1 MSFETFAVAVVC
13 LLIGYA
19 IGKIRAEESFI
30 KGKLAQALP
39 LVLQSRVEREVELRS
54 GEVKDRVEQELQS
67 RVDREIKRRS
77 AELDKRLDQEFQRRW
92 DRENKRLSR
101 EMERAVE
108 LEQRSRVIRELL
120 NRSDEVEKRVEQELQ
135 SRVECEVKLRSAE
148 VKERVEQELKNRVE
162 REVKHRSG
170 EVGERVEQELQNR
183 VSRKVKERSVE
194 LEKIGDQE
202 LQSRVDREVKRCSGE
217 VGERVE
223 QELQNRDS
231 RKVKERSAEVEKKG
245 DQELQSRVDREVQRR
260 SGEVEER
267 VEQELQNRSSREF
280 KEGLEQIKE
289 ALEAMSV
296 WADLSSQ
303 QQSEASNTSEDSD
316 VVEFDPHAP
325 LKQKGT
331 RNGVPYFNRTLTD
344 DEAREY
350 ASRGDFYYF
359 ADNKSSEGHLFVG
372 KYLAAVRYYQDIDDQ
387 GQLVEKEYVARA
399 FWGMHPACYALLL
412 FLQMERGTN
421 IDSYPVPKDARD
433 WSGWDWCVQISE
445 IISLPMRKAWSE
457 AGCDV
462 HPYHKWTQDVVKYLV
477 SKGYEWSG
485 SPEEKPK
492 RKLLSFGEQTND
504 RLFNVPE
511 WVRDQIEDNDDSVP
525 IAQSSFID
533 LKGSARKLLDLGLLR
548 EKDLKANWER
558 YLEILEQ
565 NGVTTLYHFTATRN
579 LPQIKK
585 MGGLISWK
593 DAEDQKIEVEVF
605 GGDSFS
611 RELDSKYGN
620 ASFVHLSFC
629 PDHPMSYRLKDT
641 DGGLVWLQINPI
653 VAVFRE
659 SLFSDINA
667 AARGHHQGASLQD
680 LKRINFE
687 ATKQRYLSRNS
698 EFFKQHQAEVMVKHR
713 VPVQFILN
721 LDELLAQH
729 SDFLEE

>member
-1 MSFETFAVAVVC
+1 MSFETVAVAVAVVC

-30 KGKLAQALP
+30 KGKLAQDLP

-108 LEQRSRVIRELL
+108 LEQRSLVIRELL

-162 REVKHRSG
+162 REVKRRSG

-183 VSRKVKERSVE
+183 IS
-194 LEKIGDQE
+194 
-202 LQSRVDREVKRCSGE
+202 
-217 VGERVE
+217 
-223 QELQNRDS
+223 N
-231 RKVKERSAEVEKKG
+231 KVKERSAEVEKRG
-245 DQELQSRVDREVQRR
+245 EQELHSRVECEVKRR
-260 SGEVEER
+260 SGEVGES
-267 VEQELQNRSSREF
+267 VEQELQNRASREF
-280 KEGLEQIKE
+280 KESMERLKE
-289 ALEAMSV
+289 ALNAL
-296 WADLSSQ
+296 DLSSL

-316 VVEFDPHAP
+316 VVEFEPHAP

-462 HPYHKWTQDVVKYLV
+462 HPYHKWTQDVVKYLA

-492 RKLLSFGEQTND
+492 RKQLSFGEQTND

-511 WVRDQIEDNDDSVP
+511 WVRDQIEDYDDSVP

-548 EKDLKANWER
+548 EKDLKVNWER

-611 RELDSKYGN
+611 RGLDRKYGN

-641 DGGLVWLQINPI
+641 EGGLVWLQINPI

-667 AARGHHQGASLQD
+667 ADRDHHQGASLQD
-680 LKRINFE
+680 LTRINFE

-713 VPVQFILN
+713 VPAQFILN

>member
-1 MSFETFAVAVVC
+1 MSFETFAVVVSLLYVAVVAVVC
-13 LLIGYA
+13 LLLGYA
-19 IGKIRAEESFI
+19 GKKRSKESCR
-30 KGKLAQALP
+30 KDELAQE
-39 LVLQSRVEREVELRS
+39 LQRCFEREIELRS
-54 GEVKDRVEQELQS
+54 GEVKDRVEQEQQR
-67 RVDREIKRRS
+67 RVEREVKRRS
-77 AELDKRLDQEFQRRW
+77 GEVWERVEQELQNRVSYMVKERSAEVK
-92 DRENKRLSR
+92 
-101 EMERAVE
+101 
-108 LEQRSRVIRELL
+108 
-120 NRSDEVEKRVEQELQ
+120 KRVEQELQ
-135 SRVECEVKLRSAE
+135 SRVEREL
-148 VKERVEQELKNRVE
+148 ERC
-162 REVKHRSG
+162 SG
-170 EVGERVEQELQNR
+170 EVEARVKQELQNR
-183 VSRKVKERSVE
+183 VSRKVKERSAEVE
-194 LEKIGDQE
+194 RRVEQE
-202 LQSRVDREVKRCSGE
+202 LQSRVDREIERRSGE
-217 VGERVE
+217 VGERVK
-223 QELQNRDS
+223 QELQNRVS

-245 DQELQSRVDREVQRR
+245 DQELQSRVDREAQRR

-267 VEQELQNRSSREF
+267 VEQELQNRSSRKVKERSAEVEKKGDQELQNRSSREF
-280 KEGLEQIKE
+280 KESLERLKE
-289 ALEAMSV
+289 ALKPISV
-296 WADLSSQ
+296 RADLSSQ

-372 KYLAAVRYYQDIDDQ
+372 KYLAAVRYYQEIDDQ

-462 HPYHKWTQDVVKYLV
+462 HPYHKWTQDVVKYLA

-504 RLFNVPE
+504 RLFNVSE
-511 WVRDQIEDNDDSVP
+511 WVRDQIEDYDDSVP

-548 EKDLKANWER
+548 EKDLKVNWER

-641 DGGLVWLQINPI
+641 EGGLVWLQINPI

-713 VPVQFILN
+713 VPAQFILN

>member
-1 MSFETFAVAVVC
+1 MSFETVAVAVAVVC

-30 KGKLAQALP
+30 KGKLAQDLP

-108 LEQRSRVIRELL
+108 LEQRSLVIRELL

-162 REVKHRSG
+162 REVKRRSG
-170 EVGERVEQELQNR
+170 EVGESVEQELQNR
-183 VSRKVKERSVE
+183 
-194 LEKIGDQE
+194 
-202 LQSRVDREVKRCSGE
+202 
-217 VGERVE
+217 
-223 QELQNRDS
+223 
-231 RKVKERSAEVEKKG
+231 A
-245 DQELQSRVDREVQRR
+245 
-260 SGEVEER
+260 
-267 VEQELQNRSSREF
+267 SREF
-280 KEGLEQIKE
+280 KESMERLKE
-289 ALEAMSV
+289 ALNAL
-296 WADLSSQ
+296 DLSSL

-316 VVEFDPHAP
+316 VVEFEPHAP

-412 FLQMERGTN
+412 FLHMERGTN

-462 HPYHKWTQDVVKYLV
+462 HPYTKWTQDVVKYLA

-492 RKLLSFGEQTND
+492 RKQLSFGEQTND
-504 RLFNVPE
+504 RLFNVSE
-511 WVRDQIEDNDDSVP
+511 WVRDQIEDYDDSAP

-548 EKDLKANWER
+548 EKDLKVNWER

-641 DGGLVWLQINPI
+641 EGGLVWLQINPI

-667 AARGHHQGASLQD
+667 ADRGHHQGASLQD

-687 ATKQRYLSRNS
+687 ATKQRHVTRNS

-713 VPVQFILN
+713 VPAQFILN
-721 LDELLAQH
+721 LDELLSQH

>member
-1 MSFETFAVAVVC
+1 MSFETFVVAVVC

-30 KGKLAQALP
+30 KGKLAQDLP

-162 REVKHRSG
+162 REVKRRSG

-194 LEKIGDQE
+194 LEKMGDQELKSHFDREMKHLSSEIERRKQVSLKLLKLSTELEKMGDQE
-202 LQSRVDREVKRCSGE
+202 LQSRVDRE
-217 VGERVE
+217 
-223 QELQNRDS
+223 
-231 RKVKERSAEVEKKG
+231 A
-245 DQELQSRVDREVQRR
+245 QRR

-280 KEGLEQIKE
+280 EESLEQLKEGLK
-289 ALEAMSV
+289 ALSV
-296 WADLSSQ
+296 RADLSSQ

-331 RNGVPYFNRTLTD
+331 RSGLPYFNRTLTY

-372 KYLAAVRYYQDIDDQ
+372 KYLAAIRHYQDREYP
-387 GQLVEKEYVARA
+387 GQLVKREYVDPA
-399 FWGMHPACYALLL
+399 FGGIHPAYYALLL
-412 FLQMERGTN
+412 FLHMERGTN

-433 WSGWDWCVQISE
+433 WSGWDWGVQLNE
-445 IISLPMRKAWSE
+445 IISSPMSKVIGE
-457 AGCDV
+457 AGCYFCPDS
-462 HPYHKWTQDVVKYLV
+462 KWTQKVVKYLA

-504 RLFNVPE
+504 RLFNVSE
-511 WVRDQIEDNDDSVP
+511 WVRDQIEDYDDSVP

-548 EKDLKANWER
+548 EKDLKVNWER

-641 DGGLVWLQINPI
+641 EGGLVWLQINPI

-713 VPVQFILN
+713 VPAQFILN

>member
-1 MSFETFAVAVVC
+1 
-13 LLIGYA
+13 
-19 IGKIRAEESFI
+19 
-30 KGKLAQALP
+30 
-39 LVLQSRVEREVELRS
+39 
-54 GEVKDRVEQELQS
+54 
-67 RVDREIKRRS
+67 
-77 AELDKRLDQEFQRRW
+77 
-92 DRENKRLSR
+92 
-101 EMERAVE
+101 MERAVE
-108 LEQRSRVIRELL
+108 LEQRSLVIRELL

-162 REVKHRSG
+162 REVKRRSG

-183 VSRKVKERSVE
+183 IS
-194 LEKIGDQE
+194 
-202 LQSRVDREVKRCSGE
+202 
-217 VGERVE
+217 
-223 QELQNRDS
+223 N
-231 RKVKERSAEVEKKG
+231 KVKERSAEVEKRG
-245 DQELQSRVDREVQRR
+245 EQELHSRVECEVKRR
-260 SGEVEER
+260 SGEVGES
-267 VEQELQNRSSREF
+267 VEQELQNRASREF
-280 KEGLEQIKE
+280 KESMERLKE
-289 ALEAMSV
+289 ALNAL
-296 WADLSSQ
+296 DLSSL

-316 VVEFDPHAP
+316 VVEFEPHAP

-412 FLQMERGTN
+412 FLHMERGTN

-462 HPYHKWTQDVVKYLV
+462 HPYTKWTQDVVKYLA

-492 RKLLSFGEQTND
+492 RKQLSFGEQTND
-504 RLFNVPE
+504 RLFNVPA
-511 WVRDQIEDNDDSVP
+511 WVQDQVEAYDDSAP

-548 EKDLKANWER
+548 EKDLKVNWER

-641 DGGLVWLQINPI
+641 EGGLVWLQINPI

-667 AARGHHQGASLQD
+667 ADRGHHQGASLQD

-687 ATKQRYLSRNS
+687 ATKQRHVTRNS

-713 VPVQFILN
+713 VPAQFILN
-721 LDELLAQH
+721 LDELLSQH

>member
-1 MSFETFAVAVVC
+1 MSFETFAVYVVILVFVALFAVVC
-13 LLIGYA
+13 LLLGYA
-19 IGKIRAEESFI
+19 IVKKDTKPVSRSKESCR
-30 KGKLAQALP
+30 KDELAQE
-39 LVLQSRVEREVELRS
+39 LQRCFEREIELRS
-54 GEVKDRVEQELQS
+54 G
-67 RVDREIKRRS
+67 
-77 AELDKRLDQEFQRRW
+77 
-92 DRENKRLSR
+92 
-101 EMERAVE
+101 
-108 LEQRSRVIRELL
+108 
-120 NRSDEVEKRVEQELQ
+120 
-135 SRVECEVKLRSAE
+135 E
-148 VKERVEQELKNRVE
+148 VKERVEQEQQSRVE
-162 REVKHRSG
+162 REVKRRSG
-170 EVGERVEQELQNR
+170 EVWERVEQELQNR
-183 VSRKVKERSVE
+183 V
-194 LEKIGDQE
+194 
-202 LQSRVDREVKRCSGE
+202 
-217 VGERVE
+217 
-223 QELQNRDS
+223 S

-245 DQELQSRVDREVQRR
+245 DQELQSRVDREAQRR

-280 KEGLEQIKE
+280 KESLEQLKE
-289 ALEAMSV
+289 GLKAISV
-296 WADLSSQ
+296 RADLSSQ

-387 GQLVEKEYVARA
+387 GQLVEKEYIARA

-462 HPYHKWTQDVVKYLV
+462 HPYHKWTQDVVKYLA
-477 SKGYEWSG
+477 SKVYEWSG

-492 RKLLSFGEQTND
+492 RKQLSFGEQTND
-504 RLFNVPE
+504 RLFNVSE
-511 WVRDQIEDNDDSVP
+511 WVRDQIEAYADSVP
-525 IAQSSFID
+525 IGQSSD

-548 EKDLKANWER
+548 EKDLKVNWER

-641 DGGLVWLQINPI
+641 EGGLVWLQINPI

-713 VPVQFILN
+713 VPAQFILN

>member
-1 MSFETFAVAVVC
+1 MSFETFAVAVVI
-13 LLIGYA
+13 LLVAVAVVCISLGYA
-19 IGKIRAEESFI
+19 GKKRSKESCR
-30 KGKLAQALP
+30 KDELAQE
-39 LVLQSRVEREVELRS
+39 LQRCFDREIELRS

-67 RVDREIKRRS
+67 RVDREIERRSGEVGERVKQELQNRVSRKVKERS
-77 AELDKRLDQEFQRRW
+77 AEV
-92 DRENKRLSR
+92 
-101 EMERAVE
+101 ER
-108 LEQRSRVIRELL
+108 
-120 NRSDEVEKRVEQELQ
+120 RVEQELQ
-135 SRVECEVKLRSAE
+135 SRVDREI
-148 VKERVEQELKNRVE
+148 ER
-162 REVKHRSG
+162 RSG

-183 VSRKVKERSVE
+183 VSRKVKERSAEVE
-194 LEKIGDQE
+194 KKVEQE
-202 LQSRVDREVKRCSGE
+202 LQSRVDREVKRRSGE

-223 QELQNRDS
+223 QELQNRIS
-231 RKVKERSAEVEKKG
+231 NKVKERSAEVEKRG
-245 DQELQSRVDREVQRR
+245 EQELHSRVECEVKRR
-260 SGEVEER
+260 SGEVGES
-267 VEQELQNRSSREF
+267 VEQELQNRASREF
-280 KEGLEQIKE
+280 KESMERLKE
-289 ALEAMSV
+289 ALNAL
-296 WADLSSQ
+296 DLSSL

-316 VVEFDPHAP
+316 VVEFEPHAP

-412 FLQMERGTN
+412 FLHMERGTN

-462 HPYHKWTQDVVKYLV
+462 HPYTKWTQDVVKYLA

-492 RKLLSFGEQTND
+492 RKQLSFGEQTND
-504 RLFNVPE
+504 RLFNVPA
-511 WVRDQIEDNDDSVP
+511 WVQDQVEAYDDSAP

-548 EKDLKANWER
+548 EKDLKVNWER

-611 RELDSKYGN
+611 RGLDRKYGN

-641 DGGLVWLQINPI
+641 EGGLVWLQINPI

-680 LKRINFE
+680 LKLINFE
-687 ATKQRYLSRNS
+687 ATKQRHVTRNS

-713 VPVQFILN
+713 VPAQFILN

>member
-1 MSFETFAVAVVC
+1 MSFENFVVVSLLVAVVVVG
-13 LLIGYA
+13 LLLGYA
-19 IGKIRAEESFI
+19 IVKQDTKPVSRSKENFRKDE
-30 KGKLAQALP
+30 LAQE
-39 LVLQSRVEREVELRS
+39 LQRRIDCELELRS
-54 GEVKDRVEQELQS
+54 GEVKDRVEQELQ
-67 RVDREIKRRS
+67 RRIDCEIKRRS

-162 REVKHRSG
+162 REVKRRSG

-183 VSRKVKERSVE
+183 IS
-194 LEKIGDQE
+194 
-202 LQSRVDREVKRCSGE
+202 
-217 VGERVE
+217 
-223 QELQNRDS
+223 N
-231 RKVKERSAEVEKKG
+231 KVKERSAEVEKRG
-245 DQELQSRVDREVQRR
+245 EQELHSRVECEVKRR

-267 VEQELQNRSSREF
+267 VEQELQNRASREF
-280 KEGLEQIKE
+280 KESMERLKE
-289 ALEAMSV
+289 ALNAL
-296 WADLSSQ
+296 DLSSQ
-303 QQSEASNTSEDSD
+303 QQSEASNTSEDSE
-316 VVEFDPHAP
+316 VVEFYPYVP

-331 RNGVPYFNRTLTD
+331 RSGLPYFNRTLTY

-462 HPYHKWTQDVVKYLV
+462 HPYHKWTQDVVKYLA

-504 RLFNVPE
+504 RLFNVSE
-511 WVRDQIEDNDDSVP
+511 WVRDQIEDYDDSVP

-548 EKDLKANWER
+548 EKDLKVNWER

-641 DGGLVWLQINPI
+641 EGGLVWLQINPI

-713 VPVQFILN
+713 VPAQFILN

>member
-1 MSFETFAVAVVC
+1 MSFETFAVAVVI
-13 LLIGYA
+13 LLVAVAVVCISLGYA
-19 IGKIRAEESFI
+19 GKKRSKESCR
-30 KGKLAQALP
+30 KDELAQE
-39 LVLQSRVEREVELRS
+39 LQRCFDREIELRS

-67 RVDREIKRRS
+67 RVDREI
-77 AELDKRLDQEFQRRW
+77 
-92 DRENKRLSR
+92 
-101 EMERAVE
+101 ER
-108 LEQRSRVIRELL
+108 
-120 NRSDEVEKRVEQELQ
+120 
-135 SRVECEVKLRSAE
+135 
-148 VKERVEQELKNRVE
+148 
-162 REVKHRSG
+162 RSG

-183 VSRKVKERSVE
+183 VSRKVKERSAEVE
-194 LEKIGDQE
+194 KKVEQE
-202 LQSRVDREVKRCSGE
+202 LQSRVDREVKRRSGE

-223 QELQNRDS
+223 QELQNRIS
-231 RKVKERSAEVEKKG
+231 NKVIERSAEVEKRG
-245 DQELQSRVDREVQRR
+245 EQELHSRVECEVKRR
-260 SGEVEER
+260 SGEVGES
-267 VEQELQNRSSREF
+267 VEQELQNRASREF
-280 KEGLEQIKE
+280 KESMERLKE
-289 ALEAMSV
+289 ALNAL
-296 WADLSSQ
+296 DLSSL

-316 VVEFDPHAP
+316 VVEFEPHAP

-412 FLQMERGTN
+412 FLHMERGTN

-433 WSGWDWCVQISE
+433 WSGWDWCMQISE

-462 HPYHKWTQDVVKYLV
+462 HPYTKWTQDVVKYLA

-492 RKLLSFGEQTND
+492 RKQLSFGEQTND
-504 RLFNVPE
+504 RLFNVPA
-511 WVRDQIEDNDDSVP
+511 WVQDQVEAYDDSAP

-548 EKDLKANWER
+548 EKDLKVNWER

-641 DGGLVWLQINPI
+641 EGGLVWLQINPI

-667 AARGHHQGASLQD
+667 ADRGHHQGASLQD

-687 ATKQRYLSRNS
+687 ATKQRHVTRNS

-713 VPVQFILN
+713 VPAQFILN
-721 LDELLAQH
+721 LDELLSQH

>member
-1 MSFETFAVAVVC
+1 MSFETFAVAVVI
-13 LLIGYA
+13 LLVAVAVVCISLGYA
-19 IGKIRAEESFI
+19 GKKRSKESCR
-30 KGKLAQALP
+30 KDELAQE
-39 LVLQSRVEREVELRS
+39 LQRCFDREIELRS

-67 RVDREIKRRS
+67 RVDREIERRSGEVGERVKQELQNRVSRKVKERS
-77 AELDKRLDQEFQRRW
+77 AEV
-92 DRENKRLSR
+92 
-101 EMERAVE
+101 ER
-108 LEQRSRVIRELL
+108 
-120 NRSDEVEKRVEQELQ
+120 RVEQELQ
-135 SRVECEVKLRSAE
+135 SRVDREI
-148 VKERVEQELKNRVE
+148 ER
-162 REVKHRSG
+162 RSG

-183 VSRKVKERSVE
+183 VSRKVKERSAEVE
-194 LEKIGDQE
+194 KKVEQE
-202 LQSRVDREVKRCSGE
+202 LQSRVDREVKRRSGE

-223 QELQNRDS
+223 QELQNRIS
-231 RKVKERSAEVEKKG
+231 NKVKERSAEVEKRG
-245 DQELQSRVDREVQRR
+245 EQELHSRVECEVKRR
-260 SGEVEER
+260 SGEVGES
-267 VEQELQNRSSREF
+267 VEQELQNRASREF
-280 KEGLEQIKE
+280 KESMERLKE
-289 ALEAMSV
+289 ALNAL
-296 WADLSSQ
+296 DLSSL

-316 VVEFDPHAP
+316 VVEFEPHAP

-412 FLQMERGTN
+412 FLHIERGTN

-462 HPYHKWTQDVVKYLV
+462 HPYTKWTQDVVKYLA

-492 RKLLSFGEQTND
+492 RKQLSFGEQTND
-504 RLFNVPE
+504 RLFNVPA
-511 WVRDQIEDNDDSVP
+511 WVQDQVEAYDDSAP

-548 EKDLKANWER
+548 EKDLKVNWER

-641 DGGLVWLQINPI
+641 EGGLVWLQINPI

-667 AARGHHQGASLQD
+667 ADRGHHQGASLQD

-687 ATKQRYLSRNS
+687 ATKQRHVTRNS

-713 VPVQFILN
+713 VPAQFILN
-721 LDELLAQH
+721 LDELLSQH

>member
-1 MSFETFAVAVVC
+1 MSFETFVVVSLLVVVAVVG
-13 LLIGYA
+13 LSLGYD
-19 IGKIRAEESFI
+19 IVKQDTKPVSRSKENFRKDE
-30 KGKLAQALP
+30 LAQE
-39 LVLQSRVEREVELRS
+39 LQHRIDCELELRS
-54 GEVKDRVEQELQS
+54 GEVKDRVAQELQ
-67 RVDREIKRRS
+67 RCFEREI
-77 AELDKRLDQEFQRRW
+77 E
-92 DRENKRLSR
+92 
-101 EMERAVE
+101 
-108 LEQRSRVIRELL
+108 
-120 NRSDEVEKRVEQELQ
+120 
-135 SRVECEVKLRSAE
+135 LRSGE
-148 VKERVEQELKNRVE
+148 VKERVK
-162 REVKHRSG
+162 
-170 EVGERVEQELQNR
+170 QELQNR
-183 VSRKVKERSVE
+183 VSRKVKERSAEVE
-194 LEKIGDQE
+194 KRVEQE
-202 LQSRVDREVKRCSGE
+202 LQSRVDREIERRSGE
-217 VGERVE
+217 VGERV
-223 QELQNRDS
+223 QNRVS

-245 DQELQSRVDREVQRR
+245 DQELQSRVDREAQRR

-280 KEGLEQIKE
+280 KESLERLKEGLKAI
-289 ALEAMSV
+289 SV
-296 WADLSSQ
+296 RADLSSQ

-462 HPYHKWTQDVVKYLV
+462 HPYHKWTQDVVKYLA

-492 RKLLSFGEQTND
+492 RKQLSFGEQTND

-511 WVRDQIEDNDDSVP
+511 WVRDQIEDYDDSVP

-533 LKGSARKLLDLGLLR
+533 LKGSARKLLDLGLLH
-548 EKDLKANWER
+548 EKDLKVNWER

-641 DGGLVWLQINPI
+641 EGGLVWLQINPI

-687 ATKQRYLSRNS
+687 ATKQRHVTRNS

-713 VPVQFILN
+713 VPAQFILN

>member
-1 MSFETFAVAVVC
+1 MSFETFVVAVVC

-30 KGKLAQALP
+30 KGKLAQDLP

-162 REVKHRSG
+162 REVKRRSG

-183 VSRKVKERSVE
+183 VSRKVKERS
-194 LEKIGDQE
+194 
-202 LQSRVDREVKRCSGE
+202 
-217 VGERVE
+217 
-223 QELQNRDS
+223 
-231 RKVKERSAEVEKKG
+231 AEVEKRG
-245 DQELQSRVDREVQRR
+245 EQELHSRVECEVKRR

-267 VEQELQNRSSREF
+267 VEQELQNRASREF
-280 KEGLEQIKE
+280 KESMERLKE
-289 ALEAMSV
+289 ALNAL
-296 WADLSSQ
+296 DLSSQ
-303 QQSEASNTSEDSD
+303 QQSEASNTSEDSE
-316 VVEFDPHAP
+316 VVEFYPYVP

-331 RNGVPYFNRTLTD
+331 RSGLPYFNRTLTY

-372 KYLAAVRYYQDIDDQ
+372 KYLAAIRHYQDRDYQ
-387 GQLVEKEYVARA
+387 GQLVEKKYVASA
-399 FWGMHPACYALLL
+399 FRGMHPAFYALLL
-412 FLQMERGTN
+412 FLHMEQGRN

-433 WSGWDWCVQISE
+433 WSGWDLGVQLSE
-445 IISLPMRKAWSE
+445 ILSWPMKKAWSE
-457 AGCDV
+457 AGCTFRIDSE
-462 HPYHKWTQDVVKYLV
+462 WTQYVVKYLA

-492 RKLLSFGEQTND
+492 RKQLSFGEQTND
-504 RLFNVPE
+504 RLFNVPA
-511 WVRDQIEDNDDSVP
+511 WVQDQVEAYADSVP
-525 IAQSSFID
+525 IGQSSD

-548 EKDLKANWER
+548 EKDLKVNWER

-641 DGGLVWLQINPI
+641 EGGLVWLQINPI

-713 VPVQFILN
+713 VPAQFILN

>member
-1 MSFETFAVAVVC
+1 MSFETFVVVSLLVAVAVVG
-13 LLIGYA
+13 LLLGYA
-19 IGKIRAEESFI
+19 IVKEDTKPVSRSKENFRKDE
-30 KGKLAQALP
+30 LAQE
-39 LVLQSRVEREVELRS
+39 LQRRIDCELELRS
-54 GEVKDRVEQELQS
+54 GEVKDRVEQELQLRIDCELELRSDEVEARVEQELIERFISEMQKRSSEVRNRVEQDLQS
-67 RVDREIKRRS
+67 RVDREIERRS
-77 AELDKRLDQEFQRRW
+77 GEVGERVKQELQNRV
-92 DRENKRLSR
+92 SR
-101 EMERAVE
+101 KVKERSA
-108 LEQRSRVIRELL
+108 
-120 NRSDEVEKRVEQELQ
+120 EVEKRVEQELQ
-135 SRVECEVKLRSAE
+135 SRVEREI
-148 VKERVEQELKNRVE
+148 ERR
-162 REVKHRSG
+162 
-170 EVGERVEQELQNR
+170 
-183 VSRKVKERSVE
+183 
-194 LEKIGDQE
+194 
-202 LQSRVDREVKRCSGE
+202 SGE

-231 RKVKERSAEVEKKG
+231 RKVKERI
-245 DQELQSRVDREVQRR
+245 ELID
-260 SGEVEER
+260 
-267 VEQELQNRSSREF
+267 
-280 KEGLEQIKE
+280 E
-289 ALEAMSV
+289 ALKAIHNR
-296 WADLSSQ
+296 ADLSSQ

-331 RNGVPYFNRTLTD
+331 RSGLPYFNRTLTY

-350 ASRGDFYYF
+350 VSRGDFYYF

-372 KYLAAVRYYQDIDDQ
+372 KYLAAIRHYQDRDYQ
-387 GQLVEKEYVARA
+387 GQLVEREYVAPA
-399 FWGMHPACYALLL
+399 FGGIHPAYYALLL
-412 FLQMERGTN
+412 FLHMERGTN

-433 WSGWDWCVQISE
+433 WSGWDWGVQLNE

-457 AGCDV
+457 AGCDFQ
-462 HPYHKWTQDVVKYLV
+462 PYHKWTQDVVKYLA

-492 RKLLSFGEQTND
+492 RKQLSFGEQTND

-511 WVRDQIEDNDDSVP
+511 WVRDQIADYDDSVP

-548 EKDLKANWER
+548 EKDLKVNWER

-611 RELDSKYGN
+611 RGLDRKYGN

-641 DGGLVWLQINPI
+641 EGGLVWLQINPI

-680 LKRINFE
+680 LKLINFE
-687 ATKQRYLSRNS
+687 ATKQRHVTRNS

-713 VPVQFILN
+713 VPAQFILN

>member
-30 KGKLAQALP
+30 KGKLAQDLP

-162 REVKHRSG
+162 REVKRRSG
-170 EVGERVEQELQNR
+170 EVGERVKQELQNR

-194 LEKIGDQE
+194 LEKMGDQELKSHFDREMKHLSSEIERRKQVSLKLLKLSTELEKMGDQE
-202 LQSRVDREVKRCSGE
+202 LQSRVDRE
-217 VGERVE
+217 
-223 QELQNRDS
+223 
-231 RKVKERSAEVEKKG
+231 A
-245 DQELQSRVDREVQRR
+245 QRR

-280 KEGLEQIKE
+280 EESLEQLKEGLK
-289 ALEAMSV
+289 ALSV
-296 WADLSSQ
+296 RADLSSQ

-331 RNGVPYFNRTLTD
+331 RSGLPYFNRTLTY

-372 KYLAAVRYYQDIDDQ
+372 KYLAAIRHYQDREYP
-387 GQLVEKEYVARA
+387 GQLVEREYVDPA
-399 FWGMHPACYALLL
+399 FGGIHPAYYALLL
-412 FLQMERGTN
+412 FLHMERGTN

-433 WSGWDWCVQISE
+433 WSGWDWGVQLNE
-445 IISLPMRKAWSE
+445 IISSPMSKVIGE
-457 AGCDV
+457 AGCYFCPDS
-462 HPYHKWTQDVVKYLV
+462 KWTQKVVKYLA

-485 SPEEKPK
+485 SLEEKPK

-504 RLFNVPE
+504 RLFNVSE
-511 WVRDQIEDNDDSVP
+511 WVRDQIEDYDDSVP

-548 EKDLKANWER
+548 EKDLKVNWER

-641 DGGLVWLQINPI
+641 EGGLVWLQINPI

-687 ATKQRYLSRNS
+687 IGYLFSSFLTWMSCWLSILIFLRNKDLFSATKEDKL
-698 EFFKQHQAEVMVKHR
+698 
-713 VPVQFILN
+713 
-721 LDELLAQH
+721 
-729 SDFLEE
+729 

>member
-1 MSFETFAVAVVC
+1 MSFETFAVAVVI
-13 LLIGYA
+13 LLFVAVVAVVCISLGYA
-19 IGKIRAEESFI
+19 GKKRSKESCR
-30 KGKLAQALP
+30 KDELAQE
-39 LVLQSRVEREVELRS
+39 LQRCFEREIELRS
-54 GEVKDRVEQELQS
+54 GEVNERVEREVKRRSGEVWERVEQELQNRVSYMVKERSAEVKKRVEQELQS
-67 RVDREIKRRS
+67 RVDREIERRSGEVEARVKQELQNRVSHKVKERS
-77 AELDKRLDQEFQRRW
+77 AEV
-92 DRENKRLSR
+92 
-101 EMERAVE
+101 ER
-108 LEQRSRVIRELL
+108 
-120 NRSDEVEKRVEQELQ
+120 RVEQELQ
-135 SRVECEVKLRSAE
+135 SRVDREI
-148 VKERVEQELKNRVE
+148 ER
-162 REVKHRSG
+162 RSG
-170 EVGERVEQELQNR
+170 EVGERVKQELQNR
-183 VSRKVKERSVE
+183 VSRKVKERSAEVE
-194 LEKIGDQE
+194 RRVEQE
-202 LQSRVDREVKRCSGE
+202 LQSRVEREVKRRSGE

-231 RKVKERSAEVEKKG
+231 RKVKERI
-245 DQELQSRVDREVQRR
+245 ELID
-260 SGEVEER
+260 
-267 VEQELQNRSSREF
+267 
-280 KEGLEQIKE
+280 E
-289 ALEAMSV
+289 ALKAIHNR
-296 WADLSSQ
+296 ADLSSQ

-331 RNGVPYFNRTLTD
+331 RSGLPYFNRTLTY

-412 FLQMERGTN
+412 FLHMERGTN

-433 WSGWDWCVQISE
+433 WSGWDWGVQLNE
-445 IISLPMRKAWSE
+445 IISSPMRKVIGEARCYFCPDSE
-457 AGCDV
+457 
-462 HPYHKWTQDVVKYLV
+462 WTQKVVKYLA
-477 SKGYEWSG
+477 SKWYEWSG

-492 RKLLSFGEQTND
+492 RKQLSFGEQTND

-511 WVRDQIEDNDDSVP
+511 WVRDQIEDYDDSVP

-641 DGGLVWLQINPI
+641 EGGLVWLQINPI

-667 AARGHHQGASLQD
+667 ADRDHHQGASLQD

>member
-1 MSFETFAVAVVC
+1 MSFETFVVVSLLVAVAVVG
-13 LLIGYA
+13 LLLGYA
-19 IGKIRAEESFI
+19 IVKEDTKPVSRSKENFRKDE
-30 KGKLAQALP
+30 LAQE
-39 LVLQSRVEREVELRS
+39 LQRRIDCELELRS
-54 GEVKDRVEQELQS
+54 GEVKDRVEQELQLRIDCELELRSDEVEARVEQELIERFISEMQKRSSEVRNRVEQDLQSRVDCELERRSGEVGERVKQELQNRVSRKVKERSAEVERRVEQELQS
-67 RVDREIKRRS
+67 RVDREIERRS
-77 AELDKRLDQEFQRRW
+77 GEVGERVKQELQNRV
-92 DRENKRLSR
+92 SR
-101 EMERAVE
+101 KVKERSA
-108 LEQRSRVIRELL
+108 
-120 NRSDEVEKRVEQELQ
+120 EVEKRVEQELQ
-135 SRVECEVKLRSAE
+135 SRVEREI
-148 VKERVEQELKNRVE
+148 ERR
-162 REVKHRSG
+162 
-170 EVGERVEQELQNR
+170 
-183 VSRKVKERSVE
+183 
-194 LEKIGDQE
+194 
-202 LQSRVDREVKRCSGE
+202 SGE

-231 RKVKERSAEVEKKG
+231 RKVKERI
-245 DQELQSRVDREVQRR
+245 ELID
-260 SGEVEER
+260 
-267 VEQELQNRSSREF
+267 
-280 KEGLEQIKE
+280 E
-289 ALEAMSV
+289 ALKAIHNR
-296 WADLSSQ
+296 ADLSSQ

-331 RNGVPYFNRTLTD
+331 RSGLPYFNRTLTY

-350 ASRGDFYYF
+350 VSRGDFYYF

-372 KYLAAVRYYQDIDDQ
+372 KYLAAIRHYQDRDYQ
-387 GQLVEKEYVARA
+387 GQLVEREYVAPA
-399 FWGMHPACYALLL
+399 FGGIHPAYYALLL
-412 FLQMERGTN
+412 FLHMERGTN

-433 WSGWDWCVQISE
+433 WS
-445 IISLPMRKAWSE
+445 
-457 AGCDV
+457 
-462 HPYHKWTQDVVKYLV
+462 PYHKWTQDVVKYLA

-492 RKLLSFGEQTND
+492 RKQLSFGEQTND

-511 WVRDQIEDNDDSVP
+511 WVRDQIADYDDSVP

-548 EKDLKANWER
+548 EKDLKVNWER

-611 RELDSKYGN
+611 RGLDRKYGN

-641 DGGLVWLQINPI
+641 EGGLVWLQINPI

-680 LKRINFE
+680 LKLINFE
-687 ATKQRYLSRNS
+687 ATKQRHVTRNS

-713 VPVQFILN
+713 VPAQFILN

>member
-1 MSFETFAVAVVC
+1 MSFETFVVVSLLVAVAVVG
-13 LLIGYA
+13 LLLGYA
-19 IGKIRAEESFI
+19 IVKEDTKPVSRSKENFRKDE
-30 KGKLAQALP
+30 LAQE
-39 LVLQSRVEREVELRS
+39 LQRRIDCELELRS
-54 GEVKDRVEQELQS
+54 GEVKDRVEQELQLRIDCELELRSDEVEARVEQELIERFISEMQKRSSEVRNRVEQDLQS
-67 RVDREIKRRS
+67 RVDREIERRS
-77 AELDKRLDQEFQRRW
+77 GEVGERVKQELQNRV
-92 DRENKRLSR
+92 SR
-101 EMERAVE
+101 KVKERSA
-108 LEQRSRVIRELL
+108 
-120 NRSDEVEKRVEQELQ
+120 EVEKRVEQELQ
-135 SRVECEVKLRSAE
+135 SRVEREI
-148 VKERVEQELKNRVE
+148 ERR
-162 REVKHRSG
+162 
-170 EVGERVEQELQNR
+170 
-183 VSRKVKERSVE
+183 
-194 LEKIGDQE
+194 
-202 LQSRVDREVKRCSGE
+202 SGE

-231 RKVKERSAEVEKKG
+231 RKVKERI
-245 DQELQSRVDREVQRR
+245 ELID
-260 SGEVEER
+260 
-267 VEQELQNRSSREF
+267 
-280 KEGLEQIKE
+280 E
-289 ALEAMSV
+289 ALKAIHNR
-296 WADLSSQ
+296 ADLSSQ

-331 RNGVPYFNRTLTD
+331 RSGLPYFNRTLTY

-350 ASRGDFYYF
+350 VSRGDFYYF

-372 KYLAAVRYYQDIDDQ
+372 KYLAAIRHYQDRDYQ
-387 GQLVEKEYVARA
+387 GQLVEREYVAPA
-399 FWGMHPACYALLL
+399 FGGIHPAYYALLL
-412 FLQMERGTN
+412 FLHMERGTN

-433 WSGWDWCVQISE
+433 WSGWDWGVQLNE

-457 AGCDV
+457 AGCDFQ
-462 HPYHKWTQDVVKYLV
+462 PYHKWTQDVVKYLA

-492 RKLLSFGEQTND
+492 RKQLSFGEQTND

-511 WVRDQIEDNDDSVP
+511 WVRDQIADYDDSVP

-548 EKDLKANWER
+548 EKDLKVNWER

-641 DGGLVWLQINPI
+641 EGGLVWLQINPI

-680 LKRINFE
+680 LKLINFE
-687 ATKQRYLSRNS
+687 ATKQRHVTRNS

-713 VPVQFILN
+713 VPAQFILN

>member
-1 MSFETFAVAVVC
+1 MSFETFAVAVVI
-13 LLIGYA
+13 LLFVAVVAVVCISLGYA
-19 IGKIRAEESFI
+19 GKKRSKESCR
-30 KGKLAQALP
+30 KDELAQE
-39 LVLQSRVEREVELRS
+39 LQRCFEREIELRS
-54 GEVKDRVEQELQS
+54 G
-67 RVDREIKRRS
+67 
-77 AELDKRLDQEFQRRW
+77 
-92 DRENKRLSR
+92 
-101 EMERAVE
+101 
-108 LEQRSRVIRELL
+108 
-120 NRSDEVEKRVEQELQ
+120 
-135 SRVECEVKLRSAE
+135 E
-148 VKERVEQELKNRVE
+148 VKERVEQELQLRIDCELELRSDEVEARVEQELIARFISEMQKRSSEVRNRVE
-162 REVKHRSG
+162 QDLQSRVDREIERRSG

-183 VSRKVKERSVE
+183 VSRKVKERSAEVE
-194 LEKIGDQE
+194 KKVEQE
-202 LQSRVDREVKRCSGE
+202 LQSRVDREVKRRSGE

-223 QELQNRDS
+223 QELQNRIS
-231 RKVKERSAEVEKKG
+231 NKVKERSAEVEKRG
-245 DQELQSRVDREVQRR
+245 EQELHSRVECEVKRR
-260 SGEVEER
+260 SGEVGES
-267 VEQELQNRSSREF
+267 VEQELQNRASREF
-280 KEGLEQIKE
+280 KESMERLKE
-289 ALEAMSV
+289 ALNAL
-296 WADLSSQ
+296 DLSSL

-316 VVEFDPHAP
+316 VVEFEPHAP

-412 FLQMERGTN
+412 FLHMERGTN

-462 HPYHKWTQDVVKYLV
+462 HPYTKWTQDVVKYLA

-492 RKLLSFGEQTND
+492 RKQLSFGEQTND
-504 RLFNVPE
+504 RLFNVPA
-511 WVRDQIEDNDDSVP
+511 WVQDQVEAYDDSAP

-548 EKDLKANWER
+548 EKDLKVNWER

-641 DGGLVWLQINPI
+641 EGGLVWLQINPI

-667 AARGHHQGASLQD
+667 ADWGHHQGASLQD

-687 ATKQRYLSRNS
+687 ATKQRHVTRNS

-713 VPVQFILN
+713 VPAQFILN
-721 LDELLAQH
+721 LDELLSQH

>member
-1 MSFETFAVAVVC
+1 
-13 LLIGYA
+13 
-19 IGKIRAEESFI
+19 
-30 KGKLAQALP
+30 
-39 LVLQSRVEREVELRS
+39 
-54 GEVKDRVEQELQS
+54 
-67 RVDREIKRRS
+67 
-77 AELDKRLDQEFQRRW
+77 
-92 DRENKRLSR
+92 
-101 EMERAVE
+101 
-108 LEQRSRVIRELL
+108 
-120 NRSDEVEKRVEQELQ
+120 
-135 SRVECEVKLRSAE
+135 
-148 VKERVEQELKNRVE
+148 
-162 REVKHRSG
+162 
-170 EVGERVEQELQNR
+170 
-183 VSRKVKERSVE
+183 
-194 LEKIGDQE
+194 
-202 LQSRVDREVKRCSGE
+202 
-217 VGERVE
+217 
-223 QELQNRDS
+223 
-231 RKVKERSAEVEKKG
+231 
-245 DQELQSRVDREVQRR
+245 
-260 SGEVEER
+260 
-267 VEQELQNRSSREF
+267 
-280 KEGLEQIKE
+280 
-289 ALEAMSV
+289 
-296 WADLSSQ
+296 
-303 QQSEASNTSEDSD
+303 
-316 VVEFDPHAP
+316 
-325 LKQKGT
+325 
-331 RNGVPYFNRTLTD
+331 
-344 DEAREY
+344 
-350 ASRGDFYYF
+350 
-359 ADNKSSEGHLFVG
+359 
-372 KYLAAVRYYQDIDDQ
+372 
-387 GQLVEKEYVARA
+387 
-399 FWGMHPACYALLL
+399 MHPACYALLL

-462 HPYHKWTQDVVKYLV
+462 HPYHKWTQDVVKYLA

-492 RKLLSFGEQTND
+492 RKQLSFGEQTND
-504 RLFNVPE
+504 RLFNVSE
-511 WVRDQIEDNDDSVP
+511 WVRDQIEDYDDSVP

-641 DGGLVWLQINPI
+641 EGGLVWLQINPI

-713 VPVQFILN
+713 VPAQFILN

>member
-30 KGKLAQALP
+30 KGKLAQDLP

-162 REVKHRSG
+162 REVKRRSG
-170 EVGERVEQELQNR
+170 EVGERVKQELQNR

-194 LEKIGDQE
+194 LEKMGDQELKSHFDREMKHLSSEIERRKQVSLKLLKLSTELEKMGDQE
-202 LQSRVDREVKRCSGE
+202 LQSRVDRE
-217 VGERVE
+217 
-223 QELQNRDS
+223 
-231 RKVKERSAEVEKKG
+231 A
-245 DQELQSRVDREVQRR
+245 QRR

-280 KEGLEQIKE
+280 KESLERLKEGLKAI
-289 ALEAMSV
+289 SV
-296 WADLSSQ
+296 RADLSSQ

-462 HPYHKWTQDVVKYLV
+462 HPYHKWTQDVVKYLA

-492 RKLLSFGEQTND
+492 RKQLSFGEQTND

-511 WVRDQIEDNDDSVP
+511 WVRDQIEDYDDSVP

-533 LKGSARKLLDLGLLR
+533 LKGSARKLLDLGLLH
-548 EKDLKANWER
+548 EKDLKVNWER

-641 DGGLVWLQINPI
+641 EGGLVWLQINPI

-687 ATKQRYLSRNS
+687 ATKQRHVTRNS

-713 VPVQFILN
+713 VPAQFILN

>member
-1 MSFETFAVAVVC
+1 M
-13 LLIGYA
+13 G
-19 IGKIRAEESFI
+19 
-30 KGKLAQALP
+30 
-39 LVLQSRVEREVELRS
+39 
-54 GEVKDRVEQELQS
+54 D
-67 RVDREIKRRS
+67 
-77 AELDKRLDQEFQRRW
+77 
-92 DRENKRLSR
+92 
-101 EMERAVE
+101 
-108 LEQRSRVIRELL
+108 
-120 NRSDEVEKRVEQELQ
+120 
-135 SRVECEVKLRSAE
+135 
-148 VKERVEQELKNRVE
+148 QELKSHFDREMKHLSSEIE
-162 REVKHRSG
+162 RRK
-170 EVGERVEQELQNR
+170 Q
-183 VSRKVKERSVE
+183 VSLKLLKLSTE
-194 LEKIGDQE
+194 LEKMGDQE
-202 LQSRVDREVKRCSGE
+202 LQSRVDRE
-217 VGERVE
+217 
-223 QELQNRDS
+223 
-231 RKVKERSAEVEKKG
+231 A
-245 DQELQSRVDREVQRR
+245 QRR

-280 KEGLEQIKE
+280 EESLEQLKEGLK
-289 ALEAMSV
+289 ALSV
-296 WADLSSQ
+296 RADLSSQ

-325 LKQKGT
+325 L
-331 RNGVPYFNRTLTD
+331 NRTLTY

-372 KYLAAVRYYQDIDDQ
+372 KYLAAIRHYQDREYP
-387 GQLVEKEYVARA
+387 GQLVKREYVDPA
-399 FWGMHPACYALLL
+399 FGGIHPAYYALLL
-412 FLQMERGTN
+412 FLHMERGTN

-445 IISLPMRKAWSE
+445 IISLPMRKAWAE
-457 AGCDV
+457 AGCEA
-462 HPYHKWTQDVVKYLV
+462 HPYAKWTQDVVKYLA

-511 WVRDQIEDNDDSVP
+511 WVRDQIEDYDDSVP
-525 IAQSSFID
+525 IAQSSLID

-548 EKDLKANWER
+548 EKDLKVNWER

-641 DGGLVWLQINPI
+641 EGGLVWLQINPI

-687 ATKQRYLSRNS
+687 ATKQRHVTRNS

-713 VPVQFILN
+713 VPAQFILN

>member
-1 MSFETFAVAVVC
+1 MSFETVAVAVVC
-13 LLIGYA
+13 LLVVVAVVCLSLGYA
-19 IGKIRAEESFI
+19 GKTRSKESFR
-30 KGKLAQALP
+30 KEELA
-39 LVLQSRVEREVELRS
+39 
-54 GEVKDRVEQELQS
+54 QELQ
-67 RVDREIKRRS
+67 RCVDREIELRFDEIEVRVEQKLQNRVSSKVKERS
-77 AELDKRLDQEFQRRW
+77 AEV
-92 DRENKRLSR
+92 
-101 EMERAVE
+101 ER
-108 LEQRSRVIRELL
+108 
-120 NRSDEVEKRVEQELQ
+120 RVEQELQ
-135 SRVECEVKLRSAE
+135 SRVEREVQRRSVEVGARVEQEIQNRVSRKVKERSAE
-148 VKERVEQELKNRVE
+148 VERRVEQELQSRVE
-162 REVKHRSG
+162 LEVQRRSG

-183 VSRKVKERSVE
+183 VSSKVKERSSEVE
-194 LEKIGDQE
+194 K
-202 LQSRVDREVKRCSGE
+202 K
-217 VGERVE
+217 VE
-223 QELQNRDS
+223 QELQNRVS
-231 RKVKERSAEVEKKG
+231 RKVKERSAEVEK
-245 DQELQSRVDREVQRR
+245 
-260 SGEVEER
+260 R
-267 VEQELQNRSSREF
+267 VEQELQNRVEE
-280 KEGLEQIKE
+280 KLEQLAEKDAHNRYE
-289 ALEAMSV
+289 KNLRPR
-296 WADLSSQ
+296 
-303 QQSEASNTSEDSD
+303 QSAEVSNTSEDSD
-316 VVEFDPHAP
+316 VVEFDPHTP

-399 FWGMHPACYALLL
+399 FWGMHPAYYALLL
-412 FLQMERGTN
+412 FLHMERGTN

-433 WSGWDWCVQISE
+433 WSGWDWGVQLNE
-445 IISLPMRKAWSE
+445 IISSPMRKVIGEARCYFCPDSE
-457 AGCDV
+457 
-462 HPYHKWTQDVVKYLV
+462 WTQKVVKYLA

-492 RKLLSFGEQTND
+492 RKQLSFGEQTND
-504 RLFNVPE
+504 RLFNVPA
-511 WVRDQIEDNDDSVP
+511 WVQDQVEAYDDSAP

-548 EKDLKANWER
+548 EKDLKVNWER

-611 RELDSKYGN
+611 RGLDRKYGN

-641 DGGLVWLQINPI
+641 EGGLVWLQINPI

-667 AARGHHQGASLQD
+667 ADRDHHQGASLQD
-680 LKRINFE
+680 LTRINFE

-713 VPVQFILN
+713 VPAQFILN

>member
-1 MSFETFAVAVVC
+1 MSFETFVVVFLLVVVAVVG
-13 LLIGYA
+13 LSLGYD
-19 IGKIRAEESFI
+19 IVKQDTKPVSRSKENFRKDE
-30 KGKLAQALP
+30 LAQE
-39 LVLQSRVEREVELRS
+39 LQHRIDCELELRS
-54 GEVKDRVEQELQS
+54 GEVKDRVEQEQQS
-67 RVDREIKRRS
+67 RVEREVKRRS
-77 AELDKRLDQEFQRRW
+77 G
-92 DRENKRLSR
+92 
-101 EMERAVE
+101 
-108 LEQRSRVIRELL
+108 
-120 NRSDEVEKRVEQELQ
+120 EVEARVEQELQNRVSYMVKERSAEVKKRVEQELQ
-135 SRVECEVKLRSAE
+135 SRVDREI
-148 VKERVEQELKNRVE
+148 ER
-162 REVKHRSG
+162 RSG

-202 LQSRVDREVKRCSGE
+202 LQSRVDREVKRRSGE

-223 QELQNRDS
+223 QELQNRVS
-231 RKVKERSAEVEKKG
+231 RKVKERSVELEKMG
-245 DQELQSRVDREVQRR
+245 DQELQSRVDREAQRR

-267 VEQELQNRSSREF
+267 VEQELQNRSSRKV
-280 KEGLEQIKE
+280 KERIELIDE
-289 ALEAMSV
+289 ALKAIHNR
-296 WADLSSQ
+296 ADLSSQ

-387 GQLVEKEYVARA
+387 GQLVEKEYIARA

-462 HPYHKWTQDVVKYLV
+462 HPYHKWTQDVVKYLA

-641 DGGLVWLQINPI
+641 EGGLVWLQINPI

-713 VPVQFILN
+713 VPAQFILN

>member
-1 MSFETFAVAVVC
+1 MSFETFVVAVVC

-30 KGKLAQALP
+30 KGKLAQDLP

-162 REVKHRSG
+162 REVKRRSG

-194 LEKIGDQE
+194 LEKMGDQELKSHFDREMKHLSSEIERRKQVSLKLLKLSTELEKMGDQE
-202 LQSRVDREVKRCSGE
+202 LQSRVDRE
-217 VGERVE
+217 
-223 QELQNRDS
+223 
-231 RKVKERSAEVEKKG
+231 A
-245 DQELQSRVDREVQRR
+245 QRR

-267 VEQELQNRSSREF
+267 VEQELQNRDSREF
-280 KEGLEQIKE
+280 KESLEQLKE
-289 ALEAMSV
+289 GLKAISV
-296 WADLSSQ
+296 RADLSSQ

-462 HPYHKWTQDVVKYLV
+462 HPYHKWTQDVVKYLA

-548 EKDLKANWER
+548 EKDLKVNWER

-641 DGGLVWLQINPI
+641 EGGLVWLQINPI

-713 VPVQFILN
+713 VPAQFILN

>member
-30 KGKLAQALP
+30 KGKLAQDLP

-162 REVKHRSG
+162 REVKRRSG

-194 LEKIGDQE
+194 LEKMGDQELKSHFDREMKHLSSEIERRKQVSLKLLKLSTELEKMGDQE
-202 LQSRVDREVKRCSGE
+202 LQSRVDRE
-217 VGERVE
+217 
-223 QELQNRDS
+223 
-231 RKVKERSAEVEKKG
+231 A
-245 DQELQSRVDREVQRR
+245 QRR

-267 VEQELQNRSSREF
+267 VEQELQNRDSREF
-280 KEGLEQIKE
+280 KEGLERLKE
-289 ALEAMSV
+289 GLKAIHNR
-296 WADLSSQ
+296 ADLSSQ

-331 RNGVPYFNRTLTD
+331 RSGLPYFNRTLTY

-350 ASRGDFYYF
+350 VSRGDFYYF

-372 KYLAAVRYYQDIDDQ
+372 KYLAAIRHYQDRDYQ
-387 GQLVEKEYVARA
+387 GQLVEREYVAPA
-399 FWGMHPACYALLL
+399 FGGIHPAYYALLL
-412 FLQMERGTN
+412 FLHMERGTN

-433 WSGWDWCVQISE
+433 WSGWDWGVQLNE

-457 AGCDV
+457 AGCDFQ
-462 HPYHKWTQDVVKYLV
+462 PYHKWTQDVVKYLA

-492 RKLLSFGEQTND
+492 RKQLSFGEQTND

-511 WVRDQIEDNDDSVP
+511 WVRDQIADYDDSVP

-548 EKDLKANWER
+548 EKDLKVNWER

-641 DGGLVWLQINPI
+641 EGGLVWLQINPI

-659 SLFSDINA
+659 SLFDQSYCCCF
-667 AARGHHQGASLQD
+667 S
-680 LKRINFE
+680 
-687 ATKQRYLSRNS
+687 
-698 EFFKQHQAEVMVKHR
+698 
-713 VPVQFILN
+713 
-721 LDELLAQH
+721 
-729 SDFLEE
+729 